1 MEKGGEKGREK
12 GWKGKGGGKERR
24 KGRRKGRRMRKE
36 KIVHVK
42 LKTRL
47 PLPHILKDVLSL
59 SVSAMYFPFTKLP
72 YIAYIAL

>member
-1 MEKGGEKGREK
+1 M
-12 GWKGKGGGKERR
+12 
-24 KGRRKGRRMRKE
+24 
-36 KIVHVK
+36 K

-59 SVSAMYFPFTKLP
+59 SVSAMYFPLTKLP